1 MRRKTNKISIRPK
14 HVLILCTVI
23 CFILIFVSF
32 RYSTLINPV
41 KTAVGSFVTP
51 MQKGINSVG
60 RYISGKLDTIASIQ
74 ELLDENEK
82 LKDQIESLKIENS
95 ILIQDRYELDGLREL
110 FEVNQKYADYPKVA
124 ARVISKDTNS
134 FYNVFTID
142 KGADDKIQ
150 VDMNVL
156 AGNGLV
162 GLVTEVGKNYA
173 KVRSIIDDKSYV
185 SGMFL
190 KTSDTCDVK
199 GDLELLD
206 DGMIRVENINIDAQ
220 IEDGYEVVTSHI
232 SNKYLQGILI
242 GYVSDVKVDS
252 SNMAKVATLRPAV
265 DFQHLEEVLIITTLK
280 EKMEN
285 LDGTIV
291 Q

>member
-1 MRRKTNKISIRPK
+1 MRRRTSKIFIRPK
-14 HVLILCTVI
+14 HVLTACIVVCL
-23 CFILIFVSF
+23 ILIFVSF
-32 RYSTLINPV
+32 RYSFIMNPV
-41 KTAVGSFVTP
+41 KTAFGSLITP

-60 RYISGKLDTIASIQ
+60 SYISKQLDSLTNIRD
-74 ELLDENEK
+74 LLDENQK
-82 LKDQIESLKIENS
+82 LKDQIETLALENS

-110 FEVNQKYADYPKVA
+110 FEVDQKYADYPKVA
-124 ARVISKDTNS
+124 ARVISKDTSNYYS
-134 FYNVFTID
+134 VFTID
-142 KGADDKIQ
+142 KGANDGIQ

-162 GLVTEVGKNYA
+162 GIVTEVGKNYA
-173 KVRSIIDDKSYV
+173 KIRSIIDDSSYV

-190 KTSDTCDVK
+190 RTSDTCDVK

-206 DGMIRVENINIDAQ
+206 QGMIRIEAIPLNAQ

-242 GYVSDVKVDS
+242 GYVSNIEIDS
-252 SNMAKVATLRPAV
+252 SNLAKVAYLRPAV

-280 EKMEN
+280 EKLED
-285 LDGTIV
+285 LDKE
-291 Q
+291 